1 MDRYQVVTRPI
12 SVEQALSD
20 VSDPACGGVVVF
32 LGVVRNQFEGRA
44 SEGIEYEAY
53 QAMAERE
60 LQRLGDDLK
69 REFRVNHV
77 VIEHRVGRLAVSEA
91 SVLVAVSSPHREA
104 AFAACQAGIDRL
116 KQTVPIWKKELWAD
130 GTEGWHDDP
139 RPN

>member
-69 REFRVNHV
+69 R
-77 VIEHRVGRLAVSEA
+77 
-91 SVLVAVSSPHREA
+91 
-104 AFAACQAGIDRL
+104 
-116 KQTVPIWKKELWAD
+116 
-130 GTEGWHDDP
+130 
-139 RPN
+139 